1 MRSFT
6 MKKVFGILT
15 VLAMLVNISIF
26 APVSVQAANTT
37 YYIDSVGGNDSNAGT
52 STSTA
57 WKTLSKVNAKT
68 FAAGDK
74 ILFKAGSSY
83 TGTLH
88 PLGSGASGN
97 PIIID
102 MYNTGN
108 KPIIN
113 GNGATNAVYLTGQSY
128 WEINNLEVTNNASS
142 EGTRRGIFL
151 EAVGTANHLYVK
163 NCYIHN
169 VRGNNDFNSGKPT
182 GGIILMGNGGSSTK
196 YNDVLI
202 DNNTINY
209 CDRTGI
215 YIGDGCGNGTS
226 FVNTNVIVRNNMINY
241 PGGDGAIIMC
251 ALNGLIE
258 YNVVNTSDNVSTEVS
273 AGIWPWYCS
282 GTVFQYN
289 EGYNCKLSIDLDD
302 GMPWDIDGGNQ
313 GCIYQ
318 YNYSHNNQGGSI
330 MLCADASCP
339 SNNSIIRYNI
349 SQNDG
354 GRVLNLTGPST
365 NTYYY
370 NNTSYLSS
378 SMSTDVIGAV
388 NLEGNHRN
396 LYAYN
401 NIFYNLG
408 SGGYDLGG
416 TTGNV
421 FDYNVFY
428 GNHPS
433 GEPSDAHKL
442 TSNPM
447 LVNPGSGGTGR
458 TTVDGY
464 RIQAGSPCIDSGKTI
479 SSNGGKDYWGTT
491 VPQNSATDRG
501 ACEYVGT
508 VTIPAVPTGLTAT
521 AASASQINITW
532 NTVTGATG
540 YDLLADGT
548 TLTSVTSPYSHTGLS
563 ANSTHSYQVRAKNS
577 SGSSAWSS
585 SVSATAQAASSN
597 LALNKS
603 ASCSSIEGT
612 GFEAAKAFD
621 GSTTTRWASSEG
633 TSSTEWLSVDLGS
646 AQSISKVALKWEA
659 AYAIAYKIQT
669 STDGTNFNDAL
680 SVTNGTGGTDTKT
693 FTATNARY
701 VRIYCTTKVDSS
713 WGYSLYEVEVYNQ

>member
-1 MRSFT
+1 MKSLV
-6 MKKVFGILT
+6 MKKVVGILT
-15 VLAMLVNISIF
+15 VLAMLVSISIV
-26 APVSVQAANTT
+26 APVSVKAANTT
-37 YYIDSVGGNDSNAGT
+37 YYVDSVGGNDSNVGT

-57 WKTLSKVNAKT
+57 WKSLSKVNAKT

-102 MYNTGN
+102 RYSSGN

-142 EGTRRGIFL
+142 EGNRRGIFL

-163 NCYIHN
+163 NCYVHN
-169 VRGNNDFNSGKPT
+169 VRGNNDFSSGKPT
-182 GGIILMGNGGSSTK
+182 GGISLMGNGSSSSK
-196 YNDVLI
+196 FNDVLI

-215 YIGDGCGNGTS
+215 YIGDGCGDGYVS
-226 FVNTNVIVRNNMINY
+226 TNVVVRNNTINY
-241 PGGDGAIIMC
+241 PGGDGAIIMYC
-251 ALNGLIE
+251 MNPLIE
-258 YNVVNTSDNVSTEVS
+258 YNIVNTSDNVSTEVS
-273 AGIWPWYCS
+273 AGIWSWYCS
-282 GTVFQYN
+282 GAVFQYN
-289 EGYNCKLSIDLDD
+289 EGYNCKYSADLDD
-302 GMPWDIDGGNQ
+302 GMPWDIDGGNL

-318 YNYSHNNQGGSI
+318 YNYSHDNEGGSI
-330 MLCADASCP
+330 MLCADAAGP

-354 GRVLNLTGPST
+354 GRVLTLTGPST

-378 SMSTDVIGAV
+378 SMSSDVIGAV
-388 NLEGNHRN
+388 NLEGNHSN
-396 LYAYN
+396 LYVYN

-408 SGGYDLGG
+408 SGGYDIGE

-421 FDYNVFY
+421 FDYNVYY
-428 GNHPS
+428 GNHPLS
-433 GEPSDAHKL
+433 EPSDAHKL

-464 RIQAGSPCIDSGKTI
+464 KIQAGSPCIDSGKTI
-479 SSNGGKDYWGTT
+479 SNNGGKDYWGTT

-508 VTIPAVPTGLTAT
+508 VAPAVPTGLSAT
-521 AASASQINITW
+521 SASSSQINISW
-532 NTVTGATG
+532 NTVLGATG
-540 YDLLADGT
+540 YDLLVDGT
-548 TLTSVTSPYSHTGLS
+548 TLTSVTSPYAHTGLS
-563 ANSTHSYQVRAKNS
+563 ASSTHGYQVRAKNS
-577 SGSSAWSS
+577 SDSSAWSS
-585 SVSATAQAASSN
+585 TVSATTQSDGSSN
-597 LALNKS
+597 LALNKT
-603 ASCSSIEGT
+603 ASTSSVEGT

-621 GSTTTRWASSEG
+621 GNATTRWASSEG
-633 TSSTEWLSVDLGS
+633 SSPSEWLSVDLGNT
-646 AQSISKVALKWEA
+646 QSISKVILKWEA
-659 AYAIAYKIQT
+659 AYAVVYKIQT
-669 STDGTNFNDAL
+669 STDGTNFTDAV
-680 SVTNGTGGTDTKT
+680 SVTNGTGGTVTKT
-693 FTATNARY
+693 FTVTNARY
-701 VRIYCTTKVDSS
+701 VRIYCTTKLDSD